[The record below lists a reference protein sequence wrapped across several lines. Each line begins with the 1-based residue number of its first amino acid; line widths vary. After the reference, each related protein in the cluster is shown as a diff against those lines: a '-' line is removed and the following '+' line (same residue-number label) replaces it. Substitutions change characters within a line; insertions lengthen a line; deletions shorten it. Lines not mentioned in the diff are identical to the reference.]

1 DGTLSIIDRKKN
13 LVKLAHGEYLAIES
27 LESKYKSSQMVTNIC
42 VHADSNAN
50 KPMAIIVPNEQAV
63 RKLASEQSLL
73 ESPDSAEWK
82 EVCQNEKVQK
92 AVLNEMNSVGKKAGL
107 KPIETLQCVILS
119 PEEWTPQ
126 NGYLTAAQKLQRKVI
141 LKEFEEEIKK
151 VYP

>member
-1 DGTLSIIDRKKN
+1 MKMTFLGLT
-13 LVKLAHGEYLAIES
+13 VFLAAIVR
-27 LESKYKSSQMVTNIC
+27 SKYKSSSFVTNIC

-63 RKLASEQSLL
+63 RKLASEQSLITGA
-73 ESPDSAEWK
+73 DSAEWK
-82 EVCQNEKVQK
+82 EVCENEQVQK
-92 AVLNEMNSVGKKAGL
+92 AVLSEMNQVGKKAGL
-107 KPIETLQCVILS
+107 KPIETLQCVVLA

-126 NGYLTAAQKLQRKVI
+126 NGFLTAAQKLQRKVI